1 MIDSM
6 IEPKP
11 GEGRGINTINQEG
24 PGLQKE
30 EPDAGAALSGCDPDF
45 ECAEET
51 EQVRTRTTE
60 MLERDCALDIKV
72 WLAKGSSI
80 GMVPLVTG
88 GIEPSL
94 RPLLQPSTFPG

>member
-11 GEGRGINTINQEG
+11 GEGGGINTINQEG

-30 EPDAGAALSGCDPDF
+30 PDAGAALPGRDPDF

-51 EQVRTRTTE
+51 NQVRTWTTE

-72 WLAKGSSI
+72 WLAKGFSRYGASR
-80 GMVPLVTG
+80 G
-88 GIEPSL
+88 GW
-94 RPLLQPSTFPG
+94 